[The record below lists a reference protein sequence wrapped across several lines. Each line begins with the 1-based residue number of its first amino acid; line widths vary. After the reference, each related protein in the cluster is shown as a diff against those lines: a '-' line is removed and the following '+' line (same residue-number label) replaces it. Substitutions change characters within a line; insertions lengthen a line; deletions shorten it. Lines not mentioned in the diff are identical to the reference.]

1 MTNMATRHGFLN
13 SVILYHILV
22 VLYLFGPLNDVQTNP
37 KGIGNVN
44 NAINYRSTEYYS
56 PNLLIFAAHGSN
68 QHIQNPRR
76 TTYLS
81 SRVMRYPNST
91 STFQLCRL
99 QVSGDISPN
108 PGPKKCNVCS
118 RTLAR
123 NHRVIHCDQCKG
135 RTHIK
140 CGNIKPSEYKRI
152 QKSTCSTWICPMCVS
167 TTCLTDLP
175 FYDFGNSTL
184 EALFIEDNHTSLQEE
199 FERSSP
205 SDSTDNARLES
216 LRRSTNNKELLVCH
230 LNINSIQNKFEE
242 LAATINKISAHIV
255 FVSET
260 KIDASYPDE
269 QFSIPGYVLYR
280 KDRKKGGGG
289 IMVLVS
295 SLLPE
300 KRLKLNQISITK
312 HSNS

>member
-1 MTNMATRHGFLN
+1 MATRHGFLS

-22 VLYLFGPLNDVQTNP
+22 VLYLFGPLNDVQTDS
-37 KGIGNVN
+37 KGIGNIN
-44 NAINYRSTEYYS
+44 NVINYRSTEYYS

-76 TTYLS
+76 TTYLAT
-81 SRVMRYPNST
+81 RVMRYPNST

-108 PGPKKCNVCS
+108 PGPEKCNVCS
-118 RTLAR
+118 RT
-123 NHRVIHCDQCKG
+123 

-140 CGNIKPSEYKRI
+140 YGNIKPSEYKRI

-175 FYDFGNSTL
+175 FYDVDNSTL
-184 EALFIEDNHTSLQEE
+184 EALFIEDNHISLQEE
-199 FERSSP
+199 IERSSP
-205 SDSTDNARLES
+205 SGSTDNARLES
-216 LRRSTNNKELLVCH
+216 LRSTNNKELLVCH

-242 LAATINKISAHIV
+242 LAANINKISAHIV

-269 QFSIPGYVLYR
+269 QFSIPGYRYFTET
-280 KDRKKGGGG
+280 
-289 IMVLVS
+289 I
-295 SLLPE
+295 E
-300 KRLKLNQISITK
+300 KRAAEV
-312 HSNS
+312 